1 MATSSC
7 SRQKNRDSQY
17 NGPIYGHVPEK
28 IRGTVRGPVRPSHNF
43 SEYHDGQWPYG
54 HCRISAITA
63 QVLLCR
69 VIVTEVCCKKNSMAT
84 SSCSRKQ
91 NRDSQYNGPIWPRT
105 REFSQKPRDRTTTA
119 EFLR

>member
-1 MATSSC
+1 MATSAAGKK
-7 SRQKNRDSQY
+7 R
-17 NGPIYGHVPEK
+17 
-28 IRGTVRGPVRPSHNF
+28 IRSAVRGPVRPSHNF
-43 SEYHDGQWPYG
+43 SEYHDGHAVAVWPLQNF
-54 HCRISAITA
+54 CDITA

-84 SSCSRKQ
+84 SNCSRKQ

-105 REFSQKPRDRTTTA
+105 REFSQIPRDRTTTA